1 MMDMASRGK
10 GFMGDLQIIY
20 GFCVFFVAATLLLM
34 AYAEGGFED
43 IEVYYDNDDNEP
55 EQRKTGL

>member
-1 MMDMASRGK
+1 
-10 GFMGDLQIIY
+10 MGDLQIIY

-43 IEVYYDNDDNEP
+43 VEVYYEDENES

>member
-1 MMDMASRGK
+1 
-10 GFMGDLQIIY
+10 MGDLQIIY

-43 IEVYYDNDDNEP
+43 VEVYYETDENES